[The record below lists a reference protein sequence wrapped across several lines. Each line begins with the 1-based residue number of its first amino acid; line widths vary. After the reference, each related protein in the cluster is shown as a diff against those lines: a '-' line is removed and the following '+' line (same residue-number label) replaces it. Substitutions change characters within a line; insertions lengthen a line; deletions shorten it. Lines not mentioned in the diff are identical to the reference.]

1 MVKKLALSVV
11 AILVLLTACLLI
23 LPSFWDWNAE
33 KGRIAEEVRRL
44 TGRDLVIVGDVSLQ
58 LLPRPAFSAGQVS
71 LANVEGGGS
80 AQMIQLEE
88 LRIKVALFPLLKQQV
103 LVETVTLVEPRV
115 VLEVLPD
122 GRRNWDFRS
131 ADAPADQAS
140 DPAAGAPL
148 PGPGATPSDPV
159 GSGDDAIRV
168 DSFIV
173 EGGTLLY
180 RDAVAGVEERL
191 TDLNA
196 ELAAESLAG
205 PFVVSGSAAYQDILG
220 EFDVSLGRMRDA
232 GATALSFALR
242 LPEAGAST
250 QFSGALSRH
259 EDLRTLRG
267 RLQAQGKSLAGLL
280 ASVLGPDQAPPRH
293 AALAQPFALE
303 AEVSASPSEAEAAD
317 VTLQLGEISLKGES
331 KVVLGD
337 VPDVTAK
344 LAGTRVDLDS
354 LLAAF
359 TAGETAAAATGQ
371 DQEGGAR
378 PPAPASP
385 APQAGASTADDPSF
399 ALPEDVTAEL
409 TLAVETLVYREQ
421 FARNLDAS
429 LRLQDGAVTVERLTA
444 ALPGGSDLS
453 FSGTLKSVDAAP
465 AFNGRIAAAADNL
478 RALLRWLGVEIE
490 AVPADRLRRMSLKT
504 AIEANPRQ
512 VTLRDIDL
520 RLDVSQVTG
529 GVALALR
536 ERPGLGVG
544 LAIDRVNLDA
554 YLPKAGPDG
563 AAQEDANGSAGQ
575 AGAEAPATEGAEDA
589 DPGSQPAKTSALAFL
604 DDFDANI
611 DMRVG
616 ALTYQGLGFDGLRLD
631 ATLQRGG
638 LVVREASLVDLAGA
652 GGRFAGSLANVA
664 REPSFDGSLDIS
676 VTSLSRL
683 MRTLDLPAQGQL
695 PLESFTLTGA
705 VNGNRQVVRFDQRLA
720 ALGGTLQAAGAVD
733 LAQGPPALRS
743 ALALGHP
750 DLTVLL
756 GELLPGEKIPAGLG
770 ALDLKGQVTATAQS
784 LAVSGLEGR
793 VARTDL
799 AGDLALDLAGVR
811 PRITADLQT
820 GALPLAALA
829 APAAAGNR
837 EAASGSN
844 SGSASDTA
852 RSRQASGRDARWSD
866 EPIDVSALRAFDA
879 AVTLQSAAILL
890 DNTKLDQARLEAGL
904 ENGLLDLKRFTA
916 TVYGGA
922 LSVTG
927 KADARESAP
936 GGLEVAAAVT
946 AIEVDLATLLRE
958 LADTDRF
965 SGPLTLESSLNA
977 SGASEAALINSL
989 NGTGKIDGTVTVA
1002 AKAEEQ
1008 AGALILDILGQ
1019 KVKEVRGIADSTTLL
1034 FGAFAGAASKVD
1046 GTFVIEQGVL
1056 TTQDTRVRGRSAE
1069 ALTAARIDLPTWQL
1083 DSQTDVFRDSDP
1095 QTAYLTAKLRGS
1107 LDGPSINIAG
1117 QPFQRR
1123 QEPAAESADPAQ
1135 QDPDAAAGQPEILKP
1150 EEILKDGLK
1159 NLLKGLGG

>member
-11 AILVLLTACLLI
+11 AILVLLTGGLLI

-58 LLPRPAFSAGQVS
+58 LLPRPAFSAGEVS
-71 LANVEGGGS
+71 LANVEGGSS

-131 ADAPADQAS
+131 ADPSADQAA
-140 DPAAGAPL
+140 DPAAGTPL
-148 PGPGATPSDPV
+148 PGPGAAPSSDQ
-159 GSGDDAIRV
+159 GSGGDDAIRV

-180 RDAVAGVEERL
+180 RDAVTGIEERL

-220 EFDVSLGRMRDA
+220 EFDVSLGRVRDA

-267 RLQAQGKSLAGLL
+267 RLLAQGKSLADLL

-293 AALAQPFALE
+293 VALAQPFALE

-331 KVVLGD
+331 TVVLGD
-337 VPDVTAK
+337 VPDITAK
-344 LAGTRVDLDS
+344 LSGTRVDLDS

-359 TAGETAAAATGQ
+359 IAREDTAGATGQ
-371 DQEGGAR
+371 NRQAAAR
-378 PPAPASP
+378 PPAPARP
-385 APQAGASTADDPSF
+385 APQAGASAADGPSF
-399 ALPEDVTAEL
+399 ALPEGVTANL

-429 LRLQDGAVTVERLTA
+429 LRLQDGAVTVETLTA

-504 AIEANPRQ
+504 AIEANPQQ

-544 LAIDRVNLDA
+544 LAIDRINLDA
-554 YLPKAGPDG
+554 YLPKADPGGTAQSSGDADQSG
-563 AAQEDANGSAGQ
+563 AA
-575 AGAEAPATEGAEDA
+575 EGTDEA
-589 DPGSQPAKTSALAFL
+589 DPGAQPPKTSALAFL
-604 DDFDANI
+604 DDFDANL

-616 ALTYQGLGFDGLRLD
+616 ALTYQGLAFNGLRLD
-631 ATLQRGG
+631 ATLQHGG
-638 LVVREASLVDLAGA
+638 LVVREASLMDLAGA

-683 MRTLDLPAQGQL
+683 MKTLNLPAQGQL
-695 PLESFTLTGA
+695 PLDSFTLTGA

-743 ALALGHP
+743 ALALDHP

-770 ALDLKGQVTATAQS
+770 ALDLKGQVTASAQS
-784 LAVSGLEGR
+784 VAVSGLEGR

-829 APAAAGNR
+829 APAAVGNR
-837 EAASGSN
+837 KPAGS
-844 SGSASDTA
+844 STSSSASDTT

-890 DNTKLDQARLEAGL
+890 DNTKLEQARLEAGL

-936 GGLEVAAAVT
+936 GGLEMAAAVT

-977 SGASEAALINSL
+977 SGVSEAALINSL

-1107 LDGPSINIAG
+1107 LDGPSVNIAG

-1123 QEPAAESADPAQ
+1123 QEPAAESSDPAQ
-1135 QDPDAAAGQPEILKP
+1135 QDPDAAAGKPDLLKP